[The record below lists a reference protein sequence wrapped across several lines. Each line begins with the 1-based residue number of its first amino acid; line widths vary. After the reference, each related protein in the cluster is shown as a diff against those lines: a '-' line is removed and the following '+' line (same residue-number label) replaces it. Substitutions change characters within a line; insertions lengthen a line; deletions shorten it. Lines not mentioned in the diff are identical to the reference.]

1 MGNLKSSNLYKEIA
15 KKSLTLFEPRNLS
28 PSNPN
33 SPSLPASRPASGTPL
48 MSALTDYLK
57 KQVKILTLDGRIMH
71 GTLSGFDH
79 LQNLILTDSNE
90 RIYSADRGVE
100 VVELGVYLIRGD
112 NVCVVGEVDVEE
124 DAKIDMEVVR
134 ANAINPVDHTGF

>member
-1 MGNLKSSNLYKEIA
+1 
-15 KKSLTLFEPRNLS
+15 
-28 PSNPN
+28 
-33 SPSLPASRPASGTPL
+33 